1 MVPAADHGC
10 MTAIF
15 FLLFIVAIGPLA
27 VRYGADSR
35 RSSDRR
41 SL

>member
-1 MVPAADHGC
+1 MGRDADHGC
-10 MTAIF
+10 MTSII

-27 VRYGADSR
+27 LRFGVDSR
-35 RSSDRR
+35 RPSDRR

>member
-1 MVPAADHGC
+1 
-10 MTAIF
+10 MTS
-15 FLLFIVAIGPLA
+15 LLIIVFIIAVGPLA
-27 VRYGADSR
+27 VFFGADSR

>member
-1 MVPAADHGC
+1 
-10 MTAIF
+10 MTAIVI
-15 FLLFIVAIGPLA
+15 LLFIVAIGPLA
-27 VRYGADSR
+27 VHYGADSR

>member
-1 MVPAADHGC
+1 
-10 MTAIF
+10 MTSIF
-15 FLLFIVAIGPLA
+15 FVIFIVAIGPLA
-27 VRYGADSR
+27 LYFGADSR